1 MPHRLTIDSAVL
13 MRVNAALDHIRAGQ
27 MVILVDDEDRENE
40 GDLCMAAEAVTAERV
55 NFMATH
61 GRGLI
66 CLTLEEE
73 QVARLE
79 LPMMAAPGRSGPPL
93 GTAFTVSVEA
103 RYGVTTG
110 ISAADRAHTVKVAIQ
125 PDARPGDLVTPGHV
139 FPLKARR
146 GGVLV
151 RTGQTEGS
159 VDLARLAGMRPA
171 GVICEIMNDDGT
183 MARMPDLERFAQRHG
198 LTILT
203 VADLIQ
209 YRLQTERLV
218 RRLADRVLRL
228 DLTGTEWTA
237 AVYEIM
243 TEPRQ
248 FLALHKGNVSTPQ
261 PVLCRVH
268 SGSLVGDLFS
278 STPVDG
284 GSNLR
289 EAILAIEKQGAG
301 VVLYIPPKGDLAR
314 ELEGLSG

>member
-1 MPHRLTIDSAVL
+1 
-13 MRVNAALDHIRAGQ
+13 
-27 MVILVDDEDRENE
+27 
-40 GDLCMAAEAVTAERV
+40 
-55 NFMATH
+55 
-61 GRGLI
+61 
-66 CLTLEEE
+66 
-73 QVARLE
+73 
-79 LPMMAAPGRSGPPL
+79 
-93 GTAFTVSVEA
+93 
-103 RYGVTTG
+103 
-110 ISAADRAHTVKVAIQ
+110 VAIQ

-183 MARMPDLERFAQRHG
+183 MARMPDLERFAGRHG

-209 YRLQTERLV
+209 YRLQTERMV
-218 RRLADRVLRL
+218 RRLAERTIRL
-228 DLTGTEWTA
+228 DLTGTEWKAT
-237 AVYEIM
+237 VYEIIS
-243 TEPRQ
+243 EPRQ
-248 FLALHKGNVSTPQ
+248 FLALHKGRVATDE

-278 STPVDG
+278 STAINPQTPSDG

-289 EAILAIEKQGAG
+289 EAILAIEQAEAG

-314 ELEGLSG
+314 ELGMGTEAEIARASGARAEAGGQWTLREFGLGAQVLSDLGVQRIRLLSNSQTKIVGLTGFGLQVVERIGLVAMKGEA